1 MIFTDRTITIKDNK
15 ATIDKNVIL
24 YRGDKDVEIR
34 FTIVESPYKY
44 RNSVNVIETAD
55 ASWGQLVILNSTTSN
70 VIVSDIASTNEGRV
84 VLKIT
89 GEMMDEVSEV
99 GDYTFQIRLY
109 DEEKTS
115 RATMPEVVGG
125 ITIKEPL
132 DAN

>member
-1 MIFTDRTITIKDNK
+1 MIFTDRTITIKK
-15 ATIDKNVIL
+15 GASSIDYPILL

-44 RNSVNVIETAD
+44 RNSVNIIETAN
-55 ASWGQLVILNSTTSN
+55 ASWGQLVILNSTTST
-70 VIVSDIASTNEGRV
+70 VTVSEIASTDEGRV

-89 GEMMDEVSEV
+89 GAMMDEISEV

-115 RATMPEVVGG
+115 RVTMPEVVGG